1 VVASVAPP
9 ASESAAPLAVPQGC
23 LAITS
28 PVAGSVWKLA
38 AAVGAVIQ
46 AGDPIVI
53 VEAMKTEIVVAAT
66 AAGTV
71 QSLLVAPG
79 APVTP
84 GQVLA
89 FVQE

>member
-1 VVASVAPP
+1 VPP
-9 ASESAAPLAVPQGC
+9 GC

-28 PVAGSVWKLA
+28 PVAGSVWKLGT
-38 AAVGAVIQ
+38 AVGAVLQ
-46 AGDPIVI
+46 TGDPVVI

-66 AAGTV
+66 VAGTV

-79 APVTP
+79 APVMP

-89 FVQE
+89 FVEERAP